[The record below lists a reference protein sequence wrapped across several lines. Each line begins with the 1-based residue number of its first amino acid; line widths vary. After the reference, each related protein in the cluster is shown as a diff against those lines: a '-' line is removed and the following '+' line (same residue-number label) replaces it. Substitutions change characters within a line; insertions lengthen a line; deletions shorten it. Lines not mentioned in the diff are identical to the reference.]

1 MLKSGINSEEERG
14 GAGDVEDVWY
24 TRERA
29 VEEDIEAAAV
39 VVGNDGVEEE
49 DGDASNGKCNDD
61 EGGCDKFDET
71 EWCDMDNDEAID
83 DNGTDCCWNG
93 VWSESVKGNETTE
106 GVVETAGDTMG
117 EEIMGGRLK
126 RLPLLLNV
134 SIFKKILFE
143 LEVVGAEEDEA
154 RDILLFLRFM
164 LRDRVFDFSV
174 DGEEGDEFEVW
185 SMESNVELTT

>member
-1 MLKSGINSEEERG
+1 
-14 GAGDVEDVWY
+14 
-24 TRERA
+24 
-29 VEEDIEAAAV
+29 
-39 VVGNDGVEEE
+39 
-49 DGDASNGKCNDD
+49 
-61 EGGCDKFDET
+61 
-71 EWCDMDNDEAID
+71 
-83 DNGTDCCWNG
+83 
-93 VWSESVKGNETTE
+93 
-106 GVVETAGDTMG
+106 MG

-174 DGEEGDEFEVW
+174 DGEEGDEFEV
-185 SMESNVELTT
+185 

>member
-1 MLKSGINSEEERG
+1 
-14 GAGDVEDVWY
+14 
-24 TRERA
+24 
-29 VEEDIEAAAV
+29 
-39 VVGNDGVEEE
+39 
-49 DGDASNGKCNDD
+49 
-61 EGGCDKFDET
+61 
-71 EWCDMDNDEAID
+71 
-83 DNGTDCCWNG
+83 
-93 VWSESVKGNETTE
+93 
-106 GVVETAGDTMG
+106 MG

-174 DGEEGDEFEVW
+174 DG
-185 SMESNVELTT
+185 